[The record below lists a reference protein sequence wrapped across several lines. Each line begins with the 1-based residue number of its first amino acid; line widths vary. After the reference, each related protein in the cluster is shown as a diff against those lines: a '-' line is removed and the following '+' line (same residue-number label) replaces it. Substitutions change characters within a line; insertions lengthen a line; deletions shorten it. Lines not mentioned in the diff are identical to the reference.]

1 MNLSEEEFLKEK
13 KHLELTNQLL
23 REQISTLAQDLYDN
37 EEKQQEFKRFVWDTR
52 VELDP
57 TEMKTIMSN
66 NDQEID
72 NLEMKAKYYKKLYK
86 IQNSPYF
93 AKIVFES
100 DEGINDIYI
109 GLTYL
114 TKDNDNIIY
123 DWRAP
128 ISSIFYDYENGD
140 ASYEAPGGIV
150 KGYLHNK
157 RQFTI
162 EDSKIKRVFDSKLNV
177 QDEMLQEVL
186 ANKTDE
192 YMKNIVNTIQTEQ
205 NAIIRNVT
213 DKNLIVQGIAGSG
226 KTSVALHRIA
236 FLLYKIKN
244 LTSDKVLIFAPNKV
258 FSEYIS
264 NVLPELGEENTKETT
279 FSDFLETYITEYKDI
294 ESFTSFIERYYKKEE
309 EFPDLVKLKQS
320 NEIIPIIH
328 NYINNYVKKARFTED
343 ILNHDLYISK
353 DKLNYYLTERYSSI
367 PLLERIDEISNKI
380 SEMEFNGNKSKA
392 KQIRKWLKERLNIS
406 IDLKEI
412 YKSFYKS
419 NEFKEIYHKEI
430 PTYYLNKLDS
440 KSISYEDACL
450 FVYMKSLLMFLGN
463 DYTIEQTII
472 DEAQDYNI
480 LEYVLLKKILKKSKF
495 TILGDIN
502 QTINPYY
509 EYRSLEDLKAV
520 FRESVNYLELN
531 KTYRSS
537 PEIIE
542 HTNKILG
549 LNLVSAIRRDTK
561 IPVEFREENNL
572 KDELL
577 NDIKNLQ
584 KDNKSIAIITK
595 TDTEAIKIFKL
606 LHKDLEELTLISNN
620 SNKFSRTLVVL
631 PSYMAKGLEF
641 DATIVYTEKNNS
653 YTYKERYLYYVSCTR
668 SQHHL
673 IIYNQNKTTNN

>member
-1 MNLSEEEFLKEK
+1 MNLSDEEFLKEK
-13 KHLELTNQLL
+13 HHLELTTKLL

-37 EEKQQEFKRFVWDTR
+37 EEKQQEFKKFIWDTR
-52 VELDP
+52 ADLDP

-100 DEGINDIYI
+100 DEGIQDIYI

-114 TKDNDNIIY
+114 SKNNENIIY
-123 DWRAP
+123 DWRSP
-128 ISSIFYDYENGD
+128 ISSVFYDYEEGKV
-140 ASYEAPGGIV
+140 SYEAPGGIIN
-150 KGYLHNK
+150 GYLHNK

-162 EDSKIKRVFDSKLNV
+162 ENSKIKRVFDSKLNV
-177 QDEMLQEVL
+177 QDELLQEVL
-186 ANKTDE
+186 ANKASD

-205 NAIIRNVT
+205 NAIIRNVK

-279 FSDFLETYITEYKDI
+279 FSDFLETYIKEYKTI
-294 ESFTSFIERYYKKEE
+294 ESFTSFIERYYKYEE
-309 EFPDLVKLKQS
+309 GNIDLIKFKQS
-320 NEIIPIIH
+320 NKIIPVIEKYIS
-328 NYINNYVKKARFTED
+328 NYTKKATFTSE
-343 ILNHDLYISK
+343 ILNHDLYIEK
-353 DKLNYYLTERYSSI
+353 EKLNYYLKERYSSI
-367 PLLERIDEISNKI
+367 PLFERIDEIANKI
-380 SEMEFNGNKSKA
+380 SEQNFNGNKTRA
-392 KQIRKWLKERLNIS
+392 KQIKKWLKERLNIS
-406 IDLKEI
+406 LDIREI
-412 YKSFYKS
+412 YKNFYKS
-419 NEFKEIYHKEI
+419 EEFINSYNKEINESYIK
-430 PTYYLNKLDS
+430 KLDE
-440 KSISYEDACL
+440 KEISYEDACL
-450 FVYMKSLLMFLGN
+450 FVYMKSLLTFLGN

-480 LEYVLLKKILKKSKF
+480 LQYILLKKILKKSKF

-509 EYRSLEDLKAV
+509 QYSSLEDLKKV
-520 FRESVNYLELN
+520 FTESSNYIELN

-542 HTNKILG
+542 HANKIIG
-549 LNLVSAIRRDTK
+549 LNLISAIRRDTN
-561 IPVEFREENNL
+561 IPVEFRIENDL
-572 KDELL
+572 KNQLL
-577 NDIKNLQ
+577 NDINKLK

-595 TDTEAIKIFKL
+595 TDTEAQKIYKL
-606 LHKDLEELTLISNN
+606 LHNDLSDLTLIKNN
-620 SNKFSRTLVVL
+620 SKDFSRFLVSI

-641 DATIVYTEKNNS
+641 DGTIIYTEKNNP
-653 YTYKERYLYYVSCTR
+653 YTYDERYLYYVSCTR

-673 IIYNQNKTTNN
+673 IIYNNK

>member
-13 KHLELTNQLL
+13 HHLELTNKLL
-23 REQISTLAQDLYDN
+23 REQISSLAQDLYDN
-37 EEKQQEFKRFVWDTR
+37 EEKQQEFKKFIWDTR
-52 VELDP
+52 AELDP

-100 DEGINDIYI
+100 ENKTDDIYI

-114 TKDNDNIIY
+114 TKDDENIIY

-128 ISSIFYDYENGD
+128 ISSIFYDYESGPV
-140 ASYEAPGGIV
+140 SYEAPGGIIN
-150 KGYLHNK
+150 GILHNK

-162 EDSKIKRVFDSKLNV
+162 EDGKIKRVFDSKLNV
-177 QDEMLQEVL
+177 QDEILQEVL
-186 ANKTDE
+186 SSKNDE
-192 YMKNIVNTIQTEQ
+192 HMKNIVNTIQTEQ
-205 NAIIRNVT
+205 NSIIRNVK

-244 LTSDKVLIFAPNKV
+244 LTSDKVLIFAPNKI

-279 FSDFLETYITEYKDI
+279 FSDFLESYITEYKDI
-294 ESFTSFIERYYKKEE
+294 ESFTSFIERYYKHEE
-309 EFPDLVKLKQS
+309 EYPDLVKLKQS
-320 NEIIPIIH
+320 NDIILVVH
-328 NYINNYVKKARFTED
+328 DYINRITKKARFTSE
-343 ILNHDLYISK
+343 ILNHDLYVPL
-353 DKLNYYLTERYSSI
+353 DKLNYYLCERYSSI
-367 PLLERIDEISNKI
+367 PLLERLDEIANKI
-380 SEMEFNGNKSKA
+380 SEMEFNGNRTRT
-392 KQIRKWLKERLNIS
+392 KQIRKWLKERLNINT
-406 IDLKEI
+406 DLKEI
-412 YKSFYKS
+412 YKNFYKS
-419 NEFKEIYHKEI
+419 PEFKKIYNKEI
-430 PTYYLNKLDS
+430 PDYYLNKLDL
-440 KSISYEDACL
+440 KKISYEDACL
-450 FVYMKSLLMFLGN
+450 FIYMKSLLMFLGN
-463 DYTIEQTII
+463 DYSIEQTII
-472 DEAQDYNI
+472 DEAQDYSV
-480 LEYVLLKKILKKSKF
+480 LEYILLKKILKKSKF

-509 EYRSLEDLKAV
+509 EYDTLEDLKHV
-520 FRESVNYLELN
+520 FKDSVNYIELN

-549 LNLVSAIRRDTK
+549 LNLVSAIRTSNK
-561 IPVEFREENNL
+561 IPVEFRTEDNL
-572 KDELL
+572 KEQLL
-577 NDIKNLQ
+577 NDINNLKNN
-584 KDNKSIAIITK
+584 NKSIAIITK

-606 LHKDLEELTLISNN
+606 LHKELDDLVLISNN
-620 SNKFSRTLVVL
+620 SMSFSRTLVVI

-641 DATIVYTEKNNS
+641 DATIVYTEKDNKYN
-653 YTYKERYLYYVSCTR
+653 YNERYLYYVSCTR

-673 IIYNQNKTTNN
+673 IIYNQDKTTNN

>member
-52 VELDP
+52 AELDP

-279 FSDFLETYITEYKDI
+279 FSDFLET
-294 ESFTSFIERYYKKEE
+294 KK
-309 EFPDLVKLKQS
+309 
-320 NEIIPIIH
+320 N
-328 NYINNYVKKARFTED
+328 
-343 ILNHDLYISK
+343 
-353 DKLNYYLTERYSSI
+353 
-367 PLLERIDEISNKI
+367 
-380 SEMEFNGNKSKA
+380 
-392 KQIRKWLKERLNIS
+392 
-406 IDLKEI
+406 
-412 YKSFYKS
+412 
-419 NEFKEIYHKEI
+419 
-430 PTYYLNKLDS
+430 
-440 KSISYEDACL
+440 
-450 FVYMKSLLMFLGN
+450 FL
-463 DYTIEQTII
+463 I
-472 DEAQDYNI
+472 
-480 LEYVLLKKILKKSKF
+480 
-495 TILGDIN
+495 
-502 QTINPYY
+502 
-509 EYRSLEDLKAV
+509 
-520 FRESVNYLELN
+520 
-531 KTYRSS
+531 
-537 PEIIE
+537 
-542 HTNKILG
+542 
-549 LNLVSAIRRDTK
+549 
-561 IPVEFREENNL
+561 
-572 KDELL
+572 
-577 NDIKNLQ
+577 
-584 KDNKSIAIITK
+584 
-595 TDTEAIKIFKL
+595 
-606 LHKDLEELTLISNN
+606 
-620 SNKFSRTLVVL
+620 
-631 PSYMAKGLEF
+631 
-641 DATIVYTEKNNS
+641 
-653 YTYKERYLYYVSCTR
+653 
-668 SQHHL
+668 
-673 IIYNQNKTTNN
+673 

>member
-1 MNLSEEEFLKEK
+1 
-13 KHLELTNQLL
+13 
-23 REQISTLAQDLYDN
+23 
-37 EEKQQEFKRFVWDTR
+37 
-52 VELDP
+52 
-57 TEMKTIMSN
+57 MKTIISN

-72 NLEMKAKYYKKLYK
+72 NLEMKAKYYRKLYK

-100 DEGINDIYI
+100 EEEGKNDIYI

-114 TKDNDNIIY
+114 TKNNDNVIY
-123 DWRAP
+123 DWRSP
-128 ISSIFYDYENGD
+128 IASVFYDYESGN
-140 ASYEAPGGIV
+140 AQYEAPMGII

-162 EDSKIKRVFDSKLNV
+162 EDAKIKRVFDSKLNV
-177 QDEMLQEVL
+177 QDELLQEVL

-205 NAIIRNVT
+205 NAIIRNIK

-279 FSDFLETYITEYKDI
+279 FSDFLETYITEYRNI
-294 ESFTSFIERYYKKEE
+294 ESFTSFIERYYKYEE
-309 EFPDLVKLKQS
+309 ADTDLIRFKQS
-320 NEIIPIIH
+320 NEIIKVMEE
-328 NYINNYVKKARFTED
+328 YINEFSNKAKFTKD
-343 ILNHDLYISK
+343 IFNHDLFIEK
-353 DKLNYYLTERYSSI
+353 EKLNYYLKERYSSI
-367 PLLERIDEISNKI
+367 PLFERIDEISLKI
-380 SEMEFNGNKSKA
+380 AEQEFRSNKSKA
-392 KQIRKWLKERLNIS
+392 KQIRKWLKEVINIPL
-406 IDLKEI
+406 DLKEI
-412 YKSFYKS
+412 YKNFYRS
-419 NEFKEIYHKEI
+419 ETFKKYYQKPI
-430 PTYYLNKLDS
+430 PESYINRLDD

-450 FVYMKSLLMFLGN
+450 FVYMKSLLRFLGN
-463 DYTIEQTII
+463 DYMIEQTIV
-472 DEAQDYNI
+472 DEAQDYNVLQYI
-480 LEYVLLKKILKKSKF
+480 LLKKILKKSKF
-495 TILGDIN
+495 TILGDVN

-509 EYRSLEDLKAV
+509 QYKSLEELKSV
-520 FRESVNYLELN
+520 FNESVNYIELN

-542 HTNKILG
+542 HANKILG
-549 LNLVSAIRRDTK
+549 LSLVSAIRRDTHV
-561 IPVEFREENNL
+561 PVEFKEEDNLREQ
-572 KDELL
+572 LL
-577 NDIKNLQ
+577 EDIKKLQ

-595 TDTEAIKIFKL
+595 TDTESEKIYKL
-606 LHKDLEELTLISNN
+606 LHKDLEDLVLIKNN
-620 SNKFSRTLVVL
+620 SKNFSRTLVTL

-641 DATIVYTEKNNS
+641 DGTIIYTEKNNS
-653 YTYKERYLYYVSCTR
+653 YTYDERYLYYVSCTR

-673 IIYNQNKTTNN
+673 IIYNNK

>member
-1 MNLSEEEFLKEK
+1 MNLSEEEFSKEN
-13 KHLELTNQLL
+13 KHLDLTIKLL
-23 REQISTLAQDLYDN
+23 REQISTLAQDLYDD
-37 EEKQQEFKRFVWDTR
+37 EQKQQEFKKYVWDTR
-52 VELDP
+52 AELDP
-57 TEMKTIMSN
+57 TEMKTIMSSN
-66 NDQEID
+66 EQEID

-93 AKIVFES
+93 AKITFET
-100 DEGINDIYI
+100 DEEGLNDIYI

-114 TKDNDNIIY
+114 TKNNDNIIY
-123 DWRAP
+123 DWRSP
-128 ISSIFYDYENGD
+128 ISSIFYDYESGN
-140 ASYEAPGGIV
+140 AEYSSPGGIV

-162 EDSKIKRVFDSKLNV
+162 EDAKIKRVFDSKLNV
-177 QDEMLQEVL
+177 QDELLQEVL
-186 ANKTDE
+186 SNKTDE

-205 NAIIRNVT
+205 NAIIRNT
-213 DKNLIVQGIAGSG
+213 DDKTLIVQGIAGSG

-279 FSDFLETYITEYKDI
+279 FSDFLETYITEYKSI
-294 ESFTSFIERYYKKEE
+294 ETFTSFIERYYKYEE
-309 EFPDLVKLKQS
+309 GFIDLIKFKQS
-320 NEIIPIIH
+320 NEIIPVIEE
-328 NYINNYVKKARFTED
+328 YVNNYSNKALFIDD
-343 ILNHDLYISK
+343 IFNHELFIEK
-353 DKLNYYLTERYSSI
+353 EKLNYFLKDRYSHL
-367 PLLERIDEISNKI
+367 PLFEKIDVMADKI
-380 SEMEFNGNKSKA
+380 SEQEFRGNKSKTR
-392 KQIRKWLKERLNIS
+392 QIRKWLRERINIS
-406 IDLKEI
+406 LDLKEI
-412 YKSFYKS
+412 YKNFFKS
-419 NEFKEIYHKEI
+419 EEFKKHYSKEI
-430 PTYYLNKLDS
+430 PNSYLNKLDD
-440 KSISYEDACL
+440 KKISFEDACL
-450 FVYMKSLLMFLGN
+450 FVYMKSLLMHLGN
-463 DYTIEQTII
+463 DYYIEQTII

-480 LEYVLLKKILKKSKF
+480 LQYILLKKILRKSKF

-509 EYRSLEDLKAV
+509 QYKSLNDLSTIFDDVKYV
-520 FRESVNYLELN
+520 ELN

-561 IPVEFREENNL
+561 IPVEFKEEKNL
-572 KDELL
+572 KDELIS
-577 NDIKNLQ
+577 DINKLS

-595 TDTEAIKIFKL
+595 NDIEANKIYNILK
-606 LHKDLEELTLISNN
+606 KDLEDLTLISNN
-620 SNKFSRTLVVL
+620 SKKFSRKLVCL

-641 DATIVYTEKNNS
+641 DATIVYTEKNNK
-653 YTYKERYLYYVSCTR
+653 YTYDERYLYYVSCTR

-673 IIYNQNKTTNN
+673 IIYNNM

>member
-1 MNLSEEEFLKEK
+1 MNLSEEELKKEIN
-13 KHLELTNQLL
+13 HLELTTTLL

-37 EEKQQEFKRFVWDTR
+37 EEKQQEFKKYIWDTR
-52 VELDP
+52 AELDP
-57 TEMKTIMSN
+57 TEMKTILSN

-100 DEGINDIYI
+100 DEGKDDIYI

-114 TKDNDNIIY
+114 TKDNENIIY
-123 DWRAP
+123 DWRSP
-128 ISSIFYDYENGD
+128 IASVFYDYEEGKC
-140 ASYEAPGGIV
+140 SYTAPGGIIN
-150 KGYLHNK
+150 GYLHNK

-162 EDSKIKRVFDSKLNV
+162 EDAKIVRVFDSKLNV
-177 QDEMLQEVL
+177 QDELLQEVL
-186 ANKTDE
+186 ASKTSE

-205 NAIIRNVT
+205 NAIIRNVK

-264 NVLPELGEENTKETT
+264 NVLPELGEENTEETT
-279 FSDFLETYITEYKDI
+279 FSDFLETYIKEYKKI
-294 ESFTSFIERYYKKEE
+294 ESFTSFIERYYKHEE
-309 EFPDLVKLKQS
+309 IDGCLVKFKQS
-320 NEIIPIIH
+320 DEIIPIIEE
-328 NYINNYVKKARFTED
+328 YINDYTKKARFTKE
-343 ILNHDLYISK
+343 IFNQELYIEK
-353 DKLNYYLTERYSSI
+353 DKLNYYLKERYSSI
-367 PLLERIDEISNKI
+367 PLFERIDEIATKI
-380 SEMEFNGNKSKA
+380 SEMEFKGNKSKQ
-392 KQIRKWLKERLNIS
+392 KQIKKWLKERLNIS
-406 IDLKEI
+406 IDMKEI
-412 YKSFYKS
+412 YKSFYTS
-419 NEFKEIYHKEI
+419 DVFKK
-430 PTYYLNKLDS
+430 YYPKQINDYYINRLDE
-440 KSISYEDACL
+440 KTISFEDACL
-450 FVYMKSLLMFLGN
+450 FVYMKSLLSFLGN
-463 DYTIEQTII
+463 DYKIEQTII
-472 DEAQDYNI
+472 DEAQDYSI
-480 LEYVLLKKILKKSKF
+480 LSYKLLKKILKKSKF

-509 EYRSLEDLKAV
+509 KYNSLKDLIEV
-520 FRESVNYLELN
+520 FPDSSNYIELN

-549 LNLVSAIRRDTK
+549 LKLISAIRTSTS

-572 KDELL
+572 KEQLI
-577 NDIKNLQ
+577 NDINSIR

-595 TDTEAIKIFKL
+595 TNNEALKIYNILK
-606 LHKDLEELTLISNN
+606 KDLDDILLISN
-620 SNKFSRTLVVL
+620 SSDKFSRSLVVI

-641 DATIVYTEKNNS
+641 DATIIYTEKDNK
-653 YTYKERYLYYVSCTR
+653 YTYDERYLYYVSCTR
-668 SQHHL
+668 SQHKL
-673 IIYNQNKTTNN
+673 IIYNQN

>member
-1 MNLSEEEFLKEK
+1 MNLSEEEFKKEK
-13 KHLELTNQLL
+13 EHLELTIKLL
-23 REQISTLAQDLYDN
+23 RSQISSLAQDLYDN
-37 EEKQQEFKRFVWDTR
+37 EEKQQEFKKFIWDTR
-52 VELDP
+52 SELDP

-66 NDQEID
+66 NNKEIED
-72 NLEMKAKYYKKLYK
+72 LEVKAKYYMKLYK

-100 DEGINDIYI
+100 DEGTNEYYI

-114 TKDNDNIIY
+114 TKDDENIIY

-128 ISSIFYDYENGD
+128 ISSIFYDNEIGE
-140 ASYEAPGGIV
+140 ASYEAPGGII

-162 EDSKIKRVFDSKLNV
+162 EDAKIKRVFDSSINV
-177 QDEMLQEVL
+177 QDEVLQEVL
-186 ANKTDE
+186 ASKTND
-192 YMKNIVNTIQTEQ
+192 YMKNIVNTIQSEQ
-205 NAIIRNVT
+205 NQIIRNVK

-244 LTSDKVLIFAPNKV
+244 LTSDKVLIFAPNQV

-279 FSDFLETYITEYKDI
+279 FSDFLETYIKEYKSI
-294 ESFTSFIERYYKKEE
+294 ESFTSFIERYYKYEE
-309 EFPDLVKLKQS
+309 AYTDLIKFKQS
-320 NEIIPIIH
+320 NEILGVMEE
-328 NYINNYVKKARFTED
+328 YIKNLSNKAYFKD
-343 ILNHDLYISK
+343 GILNRDLYIEK
-353 DKLNYYLTERYSSI
+353 DKLNYYLKERYSSL
-367 PLLERIDEISNKI
+367 PLFERLDEISLKI
-380 SEMEFNGNKSKA
+380 SEMEFRGNKTKA
-392 KQIRKWLKERLNIS
+392 KQVRKWLNEILNIET
-406 IDLKEI
+406 DMKVI
-412 YKSFYKS
+412 YKNFYKS
-419 NEFKEIYHKEI
+419 DEFINAYHKEI
-430 PTYYLNKLDS
+430 PESYLNKLND
-440 KSISYEDACL
+440 KNISFEDACL
-450 FVYMKSLLMFLGN
+450 FVYMKSLLTFLGN

-480 LEYVLLKKILKKSKF
+480 LQYILLKKILKKSKF

-509 EYRSLEDLKAV
+509 QYNSLEELKNV
-520 FRESVNYLELN
+520 FDGANYIELN

-549 LNLVSAIRRDTK
+549 LKLVSAIRRDVN
-561 IPVEFREENNL
+561 IPVIFKEENDL
-572 KDELL
+572 KQDLMSDINELL
-577 NDIKNLQ
+577 

-595 TDTEAIKIFKL
+595 NDIEATKIYKL
-606 LHKDLEELTLISNN
+606 LVYDFKDLVLMRNN
-620 SNKFSRTLVVL
+620 SNKFSRKLVVI

-641 DATIVYTEKNNS
+641 DATIIYTEKDNK
-653 YTYKERYLYYVSCTR
+653 YTKKERYLYYVACTR

-673 IIYNQNKTTNN
+673 IIYNQDKL

>member
-13 KHLELTNQLL
+13 KHLDLTIKLL
-23 REQISTLAQDLYDN
+23 REQISALAQDLYDD
-37 EEKQQEFKRFVWDTR
+37 EEKQKEFKRFVWDNKA
-52 VELDP
+52 ELDP

-72 NLEMKAKYYKKLYK
+72 NLEMKAKYYRKLYK

-93 AKIVFES
+93 AKIVYQTK
-100 DEGINDIYI
+100 DEGTNDIYI

-114 TKDNDNIIY
+114 TKGNNNIIY

-128 ISSIFYDYENGD
+128 ISSVFYDYEEGY
-140 ASYEAPGGIV
+140 APYEAPGGKID
-150 KGYLHNK
+150 GYLKGK

-162 EDSKIKRVFDSKLNV
+162 EDAKIKRVFDSKLNV
-177 QDEMLQEVL
+177 QDELLQEVL

-192 YMKNIVNTIQTEQ
+192 YMKNIVNTIQVEQ
-205 NAIIRNVT
+205 NAIIRNVESR
-213 DKNLIVQGIAGSG
+213 NLIVQGIAGSG

-279 FSDFLETYITEYKDI
+279 FSDFLETYITEYKSI
-294 ESFTSFIERYYKKEE
+294 ETFTSFIERYYKYEE
-309 EFPDLVKLKQS
+309 NYIDLIKFKQS
-320 NEIIPIIH
+320 NEIIPVIEK
-328 NYINNYVKKARFTED
+328 YIDNYVKKAEFTDE
-343 ILNHDLYISK
+343 IFTHELYIEK
-353 DKLNYYLTERYSSI
+353 EKLNYYLKERYSSI
-367 PLLERIDEISNKI
+367 PLLERIDEIANKI
-380 SEMEFNGNKSKA
+380 AEMEFRGNKSKA
-392 KQIRKWLKERLNIS
+392 KTVRKLLRERLNIS
-406 IDLKEI
+406 IDYKEI
-412 YKSFYKS
+412 YKNFFKS
-419 NEFKEIYHKEI
+419 DEFKEHYKKEI
-430 PTYYLNKLDS
+430 PDSYLNKLDE
-440 KSISYEDACL
+440 KSISFEDACL
-450 FVYMKSLLMFLGN
+450 FVYMKSLLKFLGY
-463 DYTIEQTII
+463 DYSIEQTII

-480 LEYVLLKKILKKSKF
+480 LQYILLKKILRKSKF

-509 EYRSLEDLKAV
+509 QYKSLEDLKEV
-520 FRESVNYLELN
+520 FKDGSKYIELT

-542 HTNKILG
+542 HANKILG

-561 IPVEFREENNL
+561 IPVEFREETNL
-572 KDELL
+572 KEQII
-577 NDIKNLQ
+577 NDVKSLE

-595 TDTEAIKIFKL
+595 NDVEANKIYNL
-606 LHKDLEELTLISNN
+606 LKKDLEELTLISNN
-620 SNKFSRTLVVL
+620 SKKFSRKLVTL

-641 DATIVYTEKNNS
+641 DATIIYTDKNNK
-653 YTYKERYLYYVSCTR
+653 YTYDERYLYYVSCTR

-673 IIYNQNKTTNN
+673 IIYNNN

>member
-1 MNLSEEEFLKEK
+1 MNLSEEELKKETH
-13 KHLELTNQLL
+13 HLELTTKLL
-23 REQISTLAQDLYDN
+23 REQISELAQDLYDN
-37 EEKQQEFKRFVWDTR
+37 EEKQKEFKKFVWDTR
-52 VELDP
+52 AELDP

-72 NLEMKAKYYKKLYK
+72 NLEMKANYYKKLYK

-100 DEGINDIYI
+100 DEGTNDIYI

-114 TKDNDNIIY
+114 TKENENIIF

-128 ISSIFYDYENGD
+128 ISSVFYDYESGD
-140 ASYEAPGGIV
+140 AQYEAPGGII

-177 QDEMLQEVL
+177 QDELLQEVL

-205 NAIIRNVT
+205 NAIIRNVK

-279 FSDFLETYITEYKDI
+279 FSDFLETYITEYKSI
-294 ESFTSFIERYYKKEE
+294 ETFTSFIERYYKHEE
-309 EFPDLVKLKQS
+309 GYVDLIKFKQS
-320 NEIIPIIH
+320 NEIIPVIEEYIK
-328 NYINNYVKKARFTED
+328 NYTKNATFTEE
-343 ILNHDLYISK
+343 ILNHDLYIEKS
-353 DKLNYYLTERYSSI
+353 KLNYYLKERYSSI
-367 PLLERIDEISNKI
+367 PLLERIDEIATKI
-380 SEMEFNGNKSKA
+380 AEMEFKGNKSKQR
-392 KQIRKWLKERLNIS
+392 QIRKWLRERLNIS
-406 IDLKEI
+406 IDMKQI
-412 YKSFYKS
+412 YKNFYKS
-419 NEFKEIYHKEI
+419 EEFINAYHKELPDSYI
-430 PTYYLNKLDS
+430 NRLDD
-440 KSISYEDACL
+440 KSISFEDACL
-450 FVYMKSLLMFLGN
+450 FVYMKSLMMFLGN
-463 DYTIEQTII
+463 DYSIEQTII

-480 LEYVLLKKILKKSKF
+480 LQYILLKKILKKSKF

-509 EYRSLEDLKAV
+509 QYKSLEDLKSV
-520 FRESVNYLELN
+520 FKDGTNYIELT

-549 LNLVSAIRRDTK
+549 LNLISAIRRDTK
-561 IPVEFREENNL
+561 IPVEFRNEDNLKEQLINDINNL
-572 KDELL
+572 S
-577 NDIKNLQ
+577 
-584 KDNKSIAIITK
+584 KDNRSIAIITK
-595 TDTEAIKIFKL
+595 TDVEATKIYKL
-606 LHKDLEELTLISNN
+606 LHKDVEDLVLIANN
-620 SNKFSRTLVVL
+620 SKAFSRKLVTL

-641 DATIVYTEKNNS
+641 DATIIYTEKDNK
-653 YTYKERYLYYVSCTR
+653 YTYDERYLYYVSCTR

-673 IIYNQNKTTNN
+673 IIYNQEKTTD

>member
-1 MNLSEEEFLKEK
+1 MNLSEEELRKETR
-13 KHLELTNQLL
+13 HLELTTKLL
-23 REQISTLAQDLYDN
+23 REQISLLAQDLYDN

-52 VELDP
+52 AELDP

-72 NLEMKAKYYKKLYK
+72 NLEMKAKYYKKLYQ

-93 AKIVFES
+93 AKIVYETKE
-100 DEGINDIYI
+100 DGKNDIYI

-114 TKDNDNIIY
+114 TKDDNNVIY

-128 ISSIFYDYENGD
+128 ISSVFYDYEQGE
-140 ASYEAPGGIV
+140 ASYEAPGGIIE
-150 KGYLHNK
+150 GYLHNK

-177 QDEMLQEVL
+177 QDELLQEVL
-186 ANKTDE
+186 SNKTDE

-205 NAIIRNVT
+205 NAIIRNVN

-279 FSDFLETYITEYKDI
+279 FSDFLETYITEYKSI
-294 ESFTSFIERYYKKEE
+294 ETFTSFIERYYKYEE
-309 EFPDLVKLKQS
+309 GYIDLIKFKQS
-320 NEIIPIIH
+320 DEIIPVLEE
-328 NYINNYVKKARFTED
+328 YINNYVKKATFTEE
-343 ILNHDLYISK
+343 IFNHDLYIEK
-353 DKLNYYLTERYSSI
+353 EKLNYYLKERYSSI
-367 PLLERIDEISNKI
+367 PLIERIDEIANKI
-380 SEMEFNGNKSKA
+380 SEMEFRGNKSKA
-392 KQIRKWLKERLNIS
+392 RQIKKWLSERINIS
-406 IDLKEI
+406 LD
-412 YKSFYKS
+412 
-419 NEFKEIYHKEI
+419 FKEIYINFYKSEEFKRHYTKELPESYI
-430 PTYYLNKLDS
+430 KRLNE
-440 KSISYEDACL
+440 KSISFEDACL
-450 FVYMKSLLMFLGN
+450 FVYMKSLLKFLGN

-480 LEYVLLKKILKKSKF
+480 LQYILLKKILKKSKF

-509 EYRSLEDLKAV
+509 QYKSLEDLKKV
-520 FRESVNYLELN
+520 FKDGSNYIELT

-542 HTNKILG
+542 HANKILG

-561 IPVEFREENNL
+561 IPVEFRIEENV
-572 KDELL
+572 KEQLL
-577 NDIKNLQ
+577 DDIKQLE
-584 KDNKSIAIITK
+584 KDNRSIAIITK
-595 TDTEAIKIFKL
+595 NDIEANKIYNL
-606 LHKDLEELTLISNN
+606 LKNDLDDLVLISNN
-620 SNKFSRTLVVL
+620 SKAFSRKLVVL

-641 DATIVYTEKNNS
+641 DATIIYTDKNNK
-653 YTYKERYLYYVSCTR
+653 YTYEERYLYYVSCTR

-673 IIYNQNKTTNN
+673 IIYNNN